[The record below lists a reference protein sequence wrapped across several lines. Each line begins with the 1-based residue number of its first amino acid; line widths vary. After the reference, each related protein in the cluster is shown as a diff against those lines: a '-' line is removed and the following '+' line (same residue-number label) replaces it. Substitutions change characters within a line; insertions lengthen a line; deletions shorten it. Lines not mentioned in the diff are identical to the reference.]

1 MTVMKHKII
10 VVPLE
15 PKNGWS
21 RRSSKMA
28 EEDEEH
34 GPAMSKNRELQWLGL
49 AGEEERWWY
58 IGWDF

>member
-1 MTVMKHKII
+1 MTVMKHKIT

-34 GPAMSKNRELQWLGL
+34 RPAMSKNRELQWLGL
-49 AGEEERWWY
+49 AGEEEWW
-58 IGWDF
+58 